1 MGGANAQARQAFGPH
16 LLLYDG
22 TCGLCNEIVR
32 AVLLRDGL
40 GVFHF
45 ASLQSPAGIEVLARF
60 GCNSA
65 DLDTF
70 VAIANYRSPSAACLI
85 RARAAIFVLKTLGWP
100 WRAAAPLG
108 LLPRALLDSAYDLVA
123 RNRYRFFPRVE
134 HCLVPRPEHRDRFL
148 DAGGTDPPDQEV
160 S

>member
-1 MGGANAQARQAFGPH
+1 MGGARAQARPTSGPH
-16 LLLYDG
+16 LLLYVG
-22 TCGLCNEIVR
+22 TCGLCNDIVR
-32 AVLLRDGL
+32 AVLLRDRQ

-45 ASLQSPAGIEVLARF
+45 GSLQSTAGIEALSRF
-60 GCNSA
+60 GCDSA
-65 DLDTF
+65 GLDTF

-85 RARAAIFVLKTLGWP
+85 RARAAIFVLTSLGWP

-108 LLPRALLDSAYDLVA
+108 LLPRALLDAAYYLVA

-134 HCLVPRPEHRDRFL
+134 HCLVPRPEYRDRFL
-148 DAGGTDPPDQEV
+148 DAGGTDSPDQEV

>member
-1 MGGANAQARQAFGPH
+1 MGGARAQARPTSGPH

-22 TCGLCNEIVR
+22 TCGLCNDIVR
-32 AVLLRDGL
+32 AVLLRDRQ

-45 ASLQSPAGIEVLARF
+45 ASLQSTAGIEALSRF
-60 GCNSA
+60 GCDSA
-65 DLDTF
+65 GLDTF

-85 RARAAIFVLKTLGWP
+85 RARAAIFVLTSLGWP

-108 LLPRALLDSAYDLVA
+108 LLPRALLDAAYDLVA

-134 HCLVPRPEHRDRFL
+134 HCLVPRPEYRDRFL
-148 DAGGTDPPDQEV
+148 DAGGTDSPDQEV